1 MNYYELESKVLE
13 WADEK
18 GLLAPENYPKQFMK
32 LDEEKGELSGSILKG
47 KREKEKDGFGDVMV
61 TLIILAT
68 QRGLNLTEC
77 LELAY
82 NEIADRKGTMIDGSF
97 VKDE

>member
-13 WADEK
+13 WADERS
-18 GLLAPENYPKQFMK
+18 LLESANYPKQFMK
-32 LDEEKGELSGSILKG
+32 LDEEKGELAGSILKG

-61 TLIILAT
+61 TLIILAS

-77 LELAY
+77 LEISY
-82 NEIADRKGTMIDGSF
+82 NEIAGRSGETIDGTF